1 MKISNTELVVKYVEV
16 VRVNSLMFRYA
27 RCRHR
32 LFGPA
37 EIEYCT
43 RYKKRQEEHYA
54 ARLAAKFALRELG
67 LMVPFK
73 NVEILNDVLGKPSV
87 WILGTAEPVFS
98 VSLTHDAGWAAAAA
112 LKRENL

>member
-1 MKISNTELVVKYVEV
+1 MKVSNTEFVVKYLEVKRVE
-16 VRVNSLMFRYA
+16 RLMLRYA
-27 RCRHR
+27 RCRRR

-37 EIEYCT
+37 EIEYCA

-67 LMVPFK
+67 LFVPFTD
-73 NVEILNDVLGKPSV
+73 VEILNDVLGKPSV
-87 WILGTAEPVFS
+87 WIHGSAEPTLS

-112 LKRENL
+112 LKRAGL

>member
-1 MKISNTELVVKYVEV
+1 MKVSDTEFVVKYVEV
-16 VRVNSLMFRYA
+16 TRVERLMLRYA

-32 LFGPA
+32 LFGLA
-37 EIEYCT
+37 EIEYCD

-67 LMVPFK
+67 LFVPFK

-87 WILGTAEPVFS
+87 WVHGSTSGSQEPVEG
-98 VSLTHDAGWAAAAA
+98 DPCIR
-112 LKRENL
+112 KR

>member
-1 MKISNTELVVKYVEV
+1 MKVSDAELVVKYVEV
-16 VRVNSLMFRYA
+16 VRVKTLMSRYA
-27 RCRHR
+27 QCRRR

-37 EIEYCT
+37 EIEYCA

-67 LMVPFK
+67 LILPFK

-87 WILGTAEPVFS
+87 WILGCAESVFS

-112 LKRENL
+112 LKREDL